1 MQELEGSW
9 QPLSFTVDRVC
20 LLSRA
25 GFLDP
30 FSIRHVAPLGG
41 LGPARRVD
49 AAYVASLG
57 PGPSPEESE
66 EVCKSSLEVSK

>member
-9 QPLSFTVDRVC
+9 RPVEFTVGSVC

-30 FSIRHVAPLGG
+30 F
-41 LGPARRVD
+41 RVR
-49 AAYVASLG
+49 YEVP
-57 PGPSPEESE
+57 PGQAPSPCNVYPQTTRQS
-66 EVCKSSLEVSK
+66 